1 MEFLVELF
9 ASFSQ
14 VGNFASV
21 KETNGDALFSEFYSV
36 LALMCRLVKAL
47 TPFPPFLFTFAKPR
61 YFFLLL
67 VSDMVAL
74 VMPVYRMQKR
84 IIYMAFLLL
93 YLGNCLCL
101 GQ

>member
-1 MEFLVELF
+1 MHFLV
-9 ASFSQ
+9 SF
-14 VGNFASV
+14 
-21 KETNGDALFSEFYSV
+21 TV